1 MRMRRT
7 IGISLAFVV
16 LSASAM
22 AKSQEKTPT
31 HHPGQLHGAKA
42 QYAKHRG
49 GKAYSNK
56 LAHRR
61 TRMRYAAHHSTG
73 RPHRYLAS
81 LAGESTCPTDPYIAS
96 TQNLGVR
103 QFGIAAWYNLVGSRT
118 STGEFLDTV
127 TATAAHRTLSLG
139 TFARVT
145 SLETGRSVIVRIN
158 DRGPHVRRFII
169 DLSPKAAD
177 ELDMRHS
184 GVASV
189 VIEPV
194 PGPTEASNGAV
205 ATFQTASYRVVQ

>member
-1 MRMRRT
+1 MPMRRT

-16 LSASAM
+16 FSASAM

-31 HHPGQLHGAKA
+31 PHPGQLHGGKA
-42 QYAKHRG
+42 QHAKHPS
-49 GKAYSNK
+49 GKANK
-56 LAHRR
+56 FAHRR
-61 TRMRYAAHHSTG
+61 THMRYAAHHSTG
-73 RPHRYLAS
+73 WPHRYSAS
-81 LAGESTCPTDPYIAS
+81 LAGGGTCPTDPYTAS
-96 TQNLGVR
+96 TQILGVR
-103 QFGIAAWYNLVGSRT
+103 QIGMAAWYNLVGSPT
-118 STGEFLDTV
+118 STGERLDTV

-139 TFARVT
+139 SFARVT

-177 ELDMRHS
+177 ELDMRRT

-194 PGPTEASNGAV
+194 SGPSEASNGAV
-205 ATFQTASYRVVQ
+205 ATFQTASYRVTQ

>member
-31 HHPGQLHGAKA
+31 HHPGQLHGGKA
-42 QYAKHRG
+42 QHAKHRS
-49 GKAYSNK
+49 GKANK

-61 TRMRYAAHHSTG
+61 THQRYAAHHS
-73 RPHRYLAS
+73 RVNPHHYSAS
-81 LAGESTCPTDPYIAS
+81 LADGGTCPTDPYFAS
-96 TQNLGVR
+96 TQTLGVR
-103 QFGIAAWYNLVGSRT
+103 QIGMAAWYNLVGSRT
-118 STGEFLDTV
+118 STGERLDTV

-158 DRGPHVRRFII
+158 DRGPHIRRFII

-177 ELDMRHS
+177 ELDMRRT

-194 PGPTEASNGAV
+194 SGPSEASDGAL
-205 ATFQTASYRVVQ
+205 ATFQTASYRVAQ